1 MGVCQKLCAT
11 SEGFLTVTRNTVDYV
26 TSDVGKLRGTLRY
39 EKTQLFLPLFVK
51 PSPETTTFEYVHP
64 NFARKGSEDV
74 VSQLTE
80 GDEVVKL

>member
-1 MGVCQKLCAT
+1 MK
-11 SEGFLTVTRNTVDYV
+11 
-26 TSDVGKLRGTLRY
+26 
-39 EKTQLFLPLFVK
+39 KTQLFLPLFVK
-51 PSPETTTFEYVHP
+51 PSPETATFEYVHP